1 MNARWPRDFYFRL
14 IRRPQSK
21 VQALVVRRKVTA
33 CGSRESSL
41 SVHLYAGAKSVA
53 VAAGAAQCDRQPVRL
68 GARFSASVHEHLRM
82 ATKTGHD
89 HVLPSVIIKI
99 TERSPASSCGRSS
112 GFNALESAIVIDR
125 KQRQFQI
132 MQRRIDVL
140 HIVEHMALRNE
151 EILPSVIVK
160 IFQPNAPAGASTR
173 QRTQASFEA
182 AIAER

>member
-21 VQALVVRRKVTA
+21 VQALVARRKVTA

-68 GARFSASVHEHLRM
+68 GARFSASIHEHLRM
-82 ATKTGHD
+82 ATKTGHH

-99 TERSPASSCGRSS
+99 TERSAPPRCRSR
-112 GFNALESAIVIDR
+112 GPGINALKSAIVIDR
-125 KQRQFQI
+125 QQRQFQI
-132 MQRRIDVL
+132 MQRRID
-140 HIVEHMALRNE
+140 
-151 EILPSVIVK
+151 
-160 IFQPNAPAGASTR
+160 
-173 QRTQASFEA
+173 
-182 AIAER
+182 